1 MAMSGIRD
9 MSVIN
14 EAPSNRYP
22 VQTYVMEYNEGVIAD
37 AIRRELR
44 RGGQVFYLHNH
55 IDSIE
60 SCATRVSKMAP
71 DATVAYAHGRMGEE
85 EISDIWRRLINHE
98 IDILVCTTIIESG
111 VDVSNCNT
119 LIVENADNMGLSQLY
134 QLRGR
139 VGRSSRRAY
148 AYLTFTKGK
157 VLSEIAVKR
166 LSAMREFTQFGSGF
180 HIAMRDLEIRGAGSI
195 LGGQQH
201 GHMEAVG
208 YDMYVKLLSNAIA
221 EEKGEAPQI
230 PETECLV
237 DIRIPAHIPEKYIS
251 NITQRIEIY
260 RKIAAVKTE
269 EDALDVT
276 DEIIDRFGDIPPAVK
291 GLIDVALLR
300 NMAAKLNIHEI
311 KQQNN
316 MIMFLSKTLDMSVV
330 AKLSAVLKGRLVVNA
345 GEKPYVAVKLIKGDD
360 VLFIM
365 RETLKLM
372 CEEDK

>member
-1 MAMSGIRD
+1 
-9 MSVIN
+9 
-14 EAPSNRYP
+14 
-22 VQTYVMEYNEGVIAD
+22 
-37 AIRRELR
+37 
-44 RGGQVFYLHNH
+44 
-55 IDSIE
+55 
-60 SCATRVSKMAP
+60 
-71 DATVAYAHGRMGEE
+71 
-85 EISDIWRRLINHE
+85 
-98 IDILVCTTIIESG
+98 
-111 VDVSNCNT
+111 
-119 LIVENADNMGLSQLY
+119 
-134 QLRGR
+134 
-139 VGRSSRRAY
+139 VGRSSRRAF
-148 AYLTFTKGK
+148 AYLTFVRGK
-157 VLSEIAVKR
+157 VLTDVAAKR
-166 LSAMREFTQFGSGF
+166 LEAMREFTEFGAGF
-180 HIAMRDLEIRGAGSI
+180 KIAMRDMEIRGAGNL
-195 LGGQQH
+195 LGAQQH

-316 MIMFLSKTLDMSVV
+316 MIMFLSKTLNMSVV
-330 AKLSAVLKGRLVVNA
+330 AKLSAALKGRLVVNA

-365 RETLKLM
+365 
-372 CEEDK
+372 